1 MIGRTRSASADVYE
15 TAMQPA
21 ILILGLFLLVLSGA
35 VLVMAFPRL
44 PLRRD

>member
-1 MIGRTRSASADVYE
+1 
-15 TAMQPA
+15 MQPA